1 MADST
6 LAGSEVEKPAVSSP
20 MEKDLHS
27 FRASKRG
34 LDIADWARTQFSKC
48 KDAQLYQRG
57 DWYLNLAYLEN
68 MQDAQV
74 EVDGSRG
81 LIKLMRPKN
90 AAKREKGI
98 NRIRSYARTEHSK
111 FISSFPTVVSVPSTG
126 EESDQRAALAAQQ
139 VSESYFAAKQMR
151 RQYGSAQWWRVA
163 LGNGFL
169 KTWWDPSIKTMD
181 GQEGDIAYANVT
193 PFHLFVPNLR
203 EPELESQPY
212 VIEAM
217 VKPVEWVKQFYAEE
231 LKGENLTGTQAPQE
245 GLFDDILVTAK
256 GAPKTVDSAVI
267 MEFWVKPGATSL
279 LPQGA
284 LLIMVGEHIVYFHEG
299 LPYEHGMY
307 PYTKF
312 DHVFTQAF
320 YSVSPIADIIPMQR
334 EYNDL
339 RTQVRTSA
347 RRMASPGWNVQ
358 EGSVD
363 PNKMTNEPGIIR
375 TYKMGF
381 QPPQMDQPAQM
392 PAYVSE
398 TLDRALTDIE
408 DITGQH
414 EVTKGQA
421 PQGVTAG
428 TALAFLKESDDNFLT
443 PQHHNTEEAIE
454 KVAIMT
460 VSLFKQY
467 VDVARKIRIVG
478 ADQSFDTVLLQG
490 ADVENGMD
498 IRVEEGTSVGQSMA
512 AKRAQVL
519 DLVDRG
525 LVDGPTALKLM
536 EVGGVQR
543 VLDIVSVAEKQ
554 AGRENIRMKNITEQ
568 EIQKQTAQI
577 MERAQAIAAEQGV
590 EWGPDAEEM
599 VQAQAPS
606 LIPVND
612 WDMHEVHIES
622 HNKFRMSQEYES
634 LPPYAQAEFD
644 KHVRQHMV
652 YAAQLMQNEAA
663 MGGAVDPH
671 GGEMPPE
678 EGMPE
683 DAGMGAM
690 PEGGAVDPTMEMPPA
705 DSAPAALPPGGDF
718 PVQ

>member
-1 MADST
+1 
-6 LAGSEVEKPAVSSP
+6 
-20 MEKDLHS
+20 MEKDLQT

-34 LDIADWARTQFSKC
+34 LDIADWAKTQFSKC
-48 KDAQLYQRG
+48 KDAQLFARG

-74 EVDGSRG
+74 EVDATQK

-90 AAKREKGI
+90 AKAREKGI
-98 NRIRSYARTEHSK
+98 NRIRSYHRTEHSK
-111 FISSFPTVVSVPSTG
+111 FVSSFPTVVSVPSTG
-126 EESDQRAALAAQQ
+126 EESDQRAALASQQ
-139 VSESYFAAKQMR
+139 VTEYYFAAKQMR
-151 RQYGSAQWWRVA
+151 RQYGTSQWWRA
-163 LGNGFL
+163 AIGNGFL
-169 KTWWDPSIKTMD
+169 KTWWDPSITTQD
-181 GQEGDIAYANVT
+181 GQEGDVAYSSVT

-217 VKPVEWVKQFYAEE
+217 VKPLEWVKQFYADE
-231 LKGENLTGTQAPQE
+231 LNGENIVGTQTPQE

-256 GAPKTVDSAVI
+256 GAPKPVDSVVI
-267 MEFWVKPGATSL
+267 LEFWIKPGATPL
-279 LPQGA
+279 LPQGG
-284 LLIMVGEHIVYFHEG
+284 LIILVADKIVYFQEG
-299 LPYEHGMY
+299 MPYKHGRY

-312 DHVFTQAF
+312 DHVSTQAF
-320 YSVSPIADIIPMQR
+320 YSVSPIADIIPVQR

-381 QPPQMDQPAQM
+381 QPPQQDQPAQM

-398 TLDRALTDIE
+398 SMDRSLQDIE
-408 DITGQH
+408 DLTGQH
-414 EVTKGQA
+414 EVTKGSA
-421 PQGVTAG
+421 PAGITAG

-443 PQHHNTEEAIE
+443 PQHHNTEEGIE
-454 KVAIMT
+454 QVAIMT
-460 VSLFKQY
+460 VSLFNQF
-467 VDVARKIRIVG
+467 VDSQRKIRIVG
-478 ADQSFDTVLLQG
+478 ADQSFDTILLSG

-554 AGRENIRMKNITEQ
+554 AGRENIRMKNISEQ
-568 EIQKQTAQI
+568 EIQAQTQQL
-577 MERAQAIAAEQGV
+577 MERAQQIAAESGI

-599 VQAQAPS
+599 VAAQAPS
-606 LIPVND
+606 LIRVND
-612 WDMHEVHIES
+612 FDMHEVHIEV
-622 HNKFRMSQEYES
+622 HNKFRMSQEYEA
-634 LPPYAQAEFD
+634 LPEFKKAEFD
-644 KHVRQHMV
+644 KHVKEHMV
-652 YAAQLMQNEAA
+652 YAAQLAQNEMAMAA
-663 MGGAVDPH
+663 GGGDGHEH
-671 GGEMPPE
+671 GGEALPESGPE
-678 EGMPE
+678 EE
-683 DAGMGAM
+683 MGPA
-690 PEGGAVDPTMEMPPA
+690 PDGGPVDPGVEIPPA